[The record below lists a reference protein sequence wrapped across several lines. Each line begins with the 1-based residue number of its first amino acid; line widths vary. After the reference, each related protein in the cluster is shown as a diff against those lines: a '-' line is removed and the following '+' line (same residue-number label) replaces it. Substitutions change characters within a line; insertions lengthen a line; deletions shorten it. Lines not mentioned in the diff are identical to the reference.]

1 MVFFLPPPHY
11 TPPPSGEHRCSP
23 PPLFPSS
30 AGESA
35 SLAFNVED
43 EREGAQGSASA
54 RVHHGTAL
62 VHGELHRR
70 TQLAEDHHG
79 PAPVLAGDATPTTMD
94 ARSPGLT
101 DEQVGGGY

>member
-11 TPPPSGEHRCSP
+11 TPPPSGEHRYSP

-43 EREGAQGSASA
+43 EREGAQA
-54 RVHHGTAL
+54 
-62 VHGELHRR
+62 
-70 TQLAEDHHG
+70 G
-79 PAPVLAGDATPTTMD
+79 PAL
-94 ARSPGLT
+94 
-101 DEQVGGGY
+101 GGGLEGRPPRAQNI